1 MCNLDMSIFPSKIDP
16 YFSQKPDY
24 TKYQRFDTPFDDF
37 FAEEVFGKKYSRR
50 SSGDDPNGPNTFHK
64 QSITSK
70 AYYNTILPNS
80 QRRPYLIL
88 FYSDWCYTCL
98 RIESIWAKLTD
109 DLEPVGF
116 GFATVHTEHE
126 KELTRKTGAKQLPH
140 VILLIEGRVIHY
152 KVSKLYNR
160 DWCKNVVIYF
170 ILFLLCDPE

>member
-1 MCNLDMSIFPSKIDP
+1 MSLFPSKIDP
-16 YFSQKPDY
+16 FFLQKPDY

-152 KVSKLYNR
+152 KVSLPAKVHFFL
-160 DWCKNVVIYF
+160 KNVV
-170 ILFLLCDPE
+170 LAKTV